1 MMRIVLIT
9 SSARWTWMSLRSSSN
24 GSSDGGRSFA
34 AVSLSFGISTTMSG
48 VMPFPWID
56 RPLGVKY
63 FGRQAQPR
71 AVREA
76 DDRLDRALAEGLGA
90 DDDRAAPVLERA
102 RHD

>member
-9 SSARWTWMSLRSSSN
+9 SSARWTWMSLRSSSS

-48 VMPFPWID
+48 VMPFPWIE

-63 FGRQAQPR
+63 F
-71 AVREA
+71 AVVRRSPE
-76 DDRLDRALAEGLGA
+76 
-90 DDDRAAPVLERA
+90 PSERGMIVWTEPLPKVWEPTTIA
-102 RHD
+102 RPQS